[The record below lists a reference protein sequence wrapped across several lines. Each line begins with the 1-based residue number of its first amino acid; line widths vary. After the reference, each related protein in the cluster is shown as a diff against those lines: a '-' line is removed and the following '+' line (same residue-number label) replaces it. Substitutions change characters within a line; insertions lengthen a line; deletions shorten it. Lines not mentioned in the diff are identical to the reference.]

1 MEQAKKQHVDTDYSL
16 EVVPQSA
23 RKGAGAMFVIM
34 MGFTFFSASMSA
46 GAKMANG
53 MDLWTFL
60 WALLIGSIFL
70 GIYTGLLAWIGG
82 DTGLSFDL
90 LAHRS
95 FGTVGS
101 YLPSALIAITQI
113 GWFGVG
119 AAMFAYPVATTFG
132 IDHLLWVFIIACG
145 ACMTTSAYFGVKGIE
160 IVSWVSVPLI
170 AVLGIYSMV
179 TAVIDGGGL
188 VSIFEK
194 STGTMTLLGGVA
206 AVIGSFISGGTATP
220 NFSRF
225 GKTKLGVTVVTVIA
239 FTIGNMLMFCFGAVG
254 GAYTGKDDIFYVMI
268 AQGLAIPA
276 IIVLGANIWTTNDN
290 ALYTGSLGL
299 SNITKVR
306 KRPMVIV
313 SGVLGTALAVWLYNH
328 FVSWLNF
335 LNATLPPIGM
345 IIMMDYF
352 MHRSSYAEGS
362 VVNRTVNWGAIAG
375 VVAGALVGNFVTW
388 GIAAINAMIVA
399 GVIYYV
405 VDKVVYKGDPGVSLA
420 E

>member
-1 MEQAKKQHVDTDYSL
+1 
-16 EVVPQSA
+16 
-23 RKGAGAMFVIM
+23 
-34 MGFTFFSASMSA
+34 MSA

-132 IDHLLWVFIIACG
+132 IDHLLWVLIIACG

-188 VSIFEK
+188 VTIFEK

-313 SGVLGTALAVWLYNH
+313 SGVLGTALAVWLYNN

-352 MHRSSYAEGS
+352 MHRSSYAENS

-375 VVAGALVGNFVTW
+375 VVAGALVGNFITW
-388 GIAAINAMIVA
+388 GIAAVNAMVVA